1 MTSGC
6 EDMKSVLKKSKT
18 ESSFHV
24 FMFIQEA
31 PSSLGNPDHL
41 QVVSDPAGKN
51 YIAVGGGGIRG
62 NITDS
67 WINNKYMNGKS
78 IFKLISS

>member
-31 PSSLGNPDHL
+31 PSSLGNPDHI

-51 YIAVGGGGIRG
+51 YIAVGGGGIRRG
-62 NITDS
+62 GVSNLLNS
-67 WINNKYMNGKS
+67 P
-78 IFKLISS
+78 